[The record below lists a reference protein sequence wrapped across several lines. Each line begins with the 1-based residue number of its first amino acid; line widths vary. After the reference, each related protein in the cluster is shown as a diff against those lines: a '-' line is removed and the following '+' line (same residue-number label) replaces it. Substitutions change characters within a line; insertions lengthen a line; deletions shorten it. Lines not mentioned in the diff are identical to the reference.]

1 MCSWKRCPLHPS
13 TLSPWHVYSF
23 LILMSTKIWSAS
35 SLQWVTALISSLCWS
50 RVPVWGRTVRMVG
63 LLDRQPQQ
71 KLSGQGQGRDK
82 SDSRPCPPRTHLGH
96 PSLPHPSLR
105 SFLWC
110 LPTSILRSLTKVG
123 GSLGAQCHQLVGAG
137 INGVVTSPLLR
148 VDPASIPPPMDGAHT
163 QSLPCPPVSI
173 LRYGLFWWWFAT
185 LSSDLARSFTLIFFI
200 WQASRKVHAIH
211 THTHRV

>member
-1 MCSWKRCPLHPS
+1 MKITPHVDIFLICSWKRCTLHAS
-13 TLSPWHVYSF
+13 TLSPWYVYSF

-35 SLQWVTALISSLCWS
+35 SLQWVTALISSLRWS
-50 RVPVWGRTVRMVG
+50 RVPVWGWIVRMVG

-82 SDSRPCPPRTHLGH
+82 SDSRLCPPRTHLGH

-110 LPTSILRSLTKVG
+110 LPTSILSSLTKVG

-148 VDPASIPPPMDGAHT
+148 VGPASKMAFVFQPPSHLQWMELTHSLCLALLFPSFGMGYFGGGL
-163 QSLPCPPVSI
+163 LPCLVI
-173 LRYGLFWWWFAT
+173 
-185 LSSDLARSFTLIFFI
+185 
-200 WQASRKVHAIH
+200 
-211 THTHRV
+211 